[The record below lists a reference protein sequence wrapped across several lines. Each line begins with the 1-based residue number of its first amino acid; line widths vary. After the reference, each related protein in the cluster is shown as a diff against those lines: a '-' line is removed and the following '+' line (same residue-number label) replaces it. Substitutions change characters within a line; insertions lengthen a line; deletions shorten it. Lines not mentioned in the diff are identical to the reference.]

1 MAELCDTAEIDEES
15 ARLRSE
21 QAVIAKMMTEQI
33 NMNAR
38 VAIKQDEYQRQ
49 FEEYEAQYK
58 EIQERID
65 ALDQQRTILLAK
77 MDAIRKY
84 IDTLRFQKRIT
95 GFNETLWLNTV
106 EKVSVGKDG
115 TMVFEFKDG
124 QCVEG

>member
-1 MAELCDTAEIDEES
+1 
-15 ARLRSE
+15 
-21 QAVIAKMMTEQI
+21 MTEQI

-38 VAIKQDEYQRQ
+38 VAINQDEYQRQ